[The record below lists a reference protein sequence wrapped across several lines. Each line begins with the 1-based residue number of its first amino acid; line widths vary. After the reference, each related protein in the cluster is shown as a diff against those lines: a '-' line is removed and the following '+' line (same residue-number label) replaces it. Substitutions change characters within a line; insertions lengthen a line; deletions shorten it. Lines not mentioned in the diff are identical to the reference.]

1 MAHQIDESKPKYL
14 SQTRFMSG
22 RRIIKT
28 SVTEIT
34 DENVVDVLR
43 KALAMGQRVG
53 RDQYKIDGLE
63 WAWLTAAQWER
74 ILSILSNF
82 FVYVEFNDPVT
93 NKRKTVRMYCGDRTG
108 EPYWVTEDG
117 TPTHYRNCKVNLIDT
132 GE

>member
-1 MAHQIDESKPKYL
+1 MAYL
-14 SQTRFMSG
+14 AINGYELPPCKRG
-22 RRIIKT
+22 V
-28 SVTEIT
+28 SVVVTT
-34 DENVVDVLR
+34 VVDS
-43 KALAMGQRVG
+43 G